1 MSLSSVE
8 NAAPHRLF
16 PTLNAVHGLRSAAV
30 IGTRYGASL
39 QICASADE
47 IWINKERR
55 TNTAGEWCC
64 NAFDCAG
71 DPRGEDKGDAA
82 RLCARE
88 RRDDPALERGD
99 IRRRPILAVPAPRQ
113 IEPLLLLPAV
123 GGHSVSASNRRQIGY
138 SWQQ

>member
-8 NAAPHRLF
+8 NAAPHLLF

-39 QICASADE
+39 QICASADDTLDQQGAPDE
-47 IWINKERR
+47 HRR
-55 TNTAGEWCC
+55 RMVLQRLRLRGRS
-64 NAFDCAG
+64 
-71 DPRGEDKGDAA
+71 PRRDQGDAA

-99 IRRRPILAVPAPRQ
+99 IRRRPILAVPALRSDKSSRCFFFP
-113 IEPLLLLPAV
+113 P
-123 GGHSVSASNRRQIGY
+123 SAT
-138 SWQQ
+138 

>member
-8 NAAPHRLF
+8 NAAPHLLF

-39 QICASADE
+39 QICASADDTLDQQGAPDE
-47 IWINKERR
+47 HRR
-55 TNTAGEWCC
+55 RMVLQRLRLRGRS
-64 NAFDCAG
+64 
-71 DPRGEDKGDAA
+71 PRRDQGDAA

-88 RRDDPALERGD
+88 RRDDPA
-99 IRRRPILAVPAPRQ
+99 AVPALRQ

-123 GGHSVSASNRRQIGY
+123 GDIAFQHRT
-138 SWQQ
+138 